1 MEEKKA
7 KVRDLVELFHYK
19 QITADDAALNR
30 NITDFNVNRPGF
42 ELSGVFVKE
51 TTDRI
56 SVIGEKE
63 YNYILTMDDES
74 QRKSFEYLTQ
84 ERVPT
89 IIIARN
95 LECPEI
101 LREIAEKKNFPV
113 LSSNLETGSIIV
125 DVVSFLE
132 EYFAEK
138 QSVHGVLMQVY
149 GHGVLL
155 QGESGIGKSEIALE
169 LLNNGHVLVGDDRID
184 IYRLHNRIY
193 GESPEILRNMLE
205 IRGVGIIDVERMFG
219 VTSTQDRVR
228 IELVINLV
236 RWTDENHFDRLGLD
250 SRQCENIF
258 GVDIPKMIIPIR
270 EGRNMATI
278 VEAAVSDYLLREK
291 GFDSSAEFDKRVVKM
306 INAQKGE

>member
-7 KVRDLVELFHYK
+7 KVRDLVNLFHYK
-19 QITADDAALNR
+19 QLTADDSALDR
-30 NITDFNVNRPGF
+30 DITDFNVNRPGF

-63 YNYILTMDDES
+63 FNYIRTMDEES
-74 QRKSFEYLTQ
+74 QRESFEYLTQ
-84 ERVPT
+84 ERIPT
-89 IIIARN
+89 IIIARSM
-95 LECPEI
+95 ECPPI
-101 LREIAEKKNFPV
+101 LREIAERKNFPV
-113 LSSNLETGSIIV
+113 LSADLETGSVIV

-138 QSVHGVLMQVY
+138 QSLHGVLMQVY

-155 QGESGIGKSEIALE
+155 QGESGVGKSEIALE

-184 IYRLHNRIY
+184 VYRLHNKIY

-219 VTSTQDRVR
+219 VTSTHDRVR
-228 IELVINLV
+228 IELVIELV
-236 RWTDENHFDRLGLD
+236 RWTDEHNFDRLGLE
-250 SRQCENIF
+250 SRECENVF

-291 GFDSSAEFDKRVVKM
+291 GFDSSVEFDKRVINM
-306 INAQKGE
+306 INSQKGE